1 MADPALHIKD
11 AYFFEVPKFA
21 FPCSYTKPSEFPPV
35 WLKLDPTVQLAEA
48 EQLAAEYPVLDGEQS
63 VEQSVKAWQEWS
75 PNHHHAPYDVFYE
88 ETLSTETEH
97 NEIPASF
104 RKSVQK
110 EVLGNTEWLDG
121 EVADKWSEHGL
132 LAKYN
137 KHLSG
142 KIIIPQPFGGEL
154 RNLHEAES
162 GFCVSKFM
170 LVELVVVSVVV
181 LLFARLGKSI
191 SGGKPAKGTLAN
203 FLETFLLFIR
213 DEVVR
218 PSIGSDADFHHG
230 HDDHHDDDHGHGTDE
245 DKPDTFTKADKI
257 TPVLWTIFFFIL
269 TCNLF
274 GLIPFIGS
282 PTGTFA
288 VTGGLAV
295 AIFLTSLISGSIM
308 HGPVGFWLAQLPS
321 MDLHISIGI
330 IIKPMLWVIEV
341 IGLFIKH
348 AVLAIRLLANMVA
361 GHMVLLSI
369 MGMAIAA
376 ADGSIYWGVAPAAMI
391 GATCIGMLELFVA
404 FLQAYV
410 FTLLSALFIGAAMHD
425 H

>member
-21 FPCSYTKPSEFPPV
+21 FPRSYTKPSEFPSV

-48 EQLAAEYPVLDGEQS
+48 ELLAAEYPVGEKSAEQS
-63 VEQSVKAWQEWS
+63 VQAWQDWS
-75 PNHHHAPYDVFYE
+75 PKHHHAPYDVYYE
-88 ETLSTETEH
+88 EEQSTETEH
-97 NEIPASF
+97 KEIPASF
-104 RKSVQK
+104 RKSVQQ
-110 EVLGNTEWLDG
+110 EVLEDTKWLDG